1 MTKKAIAMRK
11 RARKT
16 RRRILRRERKQRG
29 GQVPEGRYDGKTP
42 VTGKILSGDETAG
55 ELIDKVDTLRSL

>member
-16 RRRILRRERKQRG
+16 RRRIMRRERKQRG
-29 GQVPEGRYDGKTP
+29 GQMPEEGYSGKTV

-55 ELIDKVDTLRSL
+55 ELIDKVPTTHSE

>member
-1 MTKKAIAMRK
+1 MRK

-29 GQVPEGRYDGKTP
+29 GQVPETP
-42 VTGKILSGDETAG
+42 SGETVVTGKRYLGKIGDPDEVPTTFS
-55 ELIDKVDTLRSL
+55 E

>member
-29 GQVPEGRYDGKTP
+29 GEVPEGGYSGKTP
-42 VTGKILSGDETAG
+42 VTGIIHEEGDKLADP
-55 ELIDKVDTLRSL
+55 DKLVTLHSL

>member
-29 GQVPEGRYDGKTP
+29 GEVPEGRYRGDTV
-42 VTGKILSGDETAG
+42 VTRIIHEEGDKLADP
-55 ELIDKVDTLRSL
+55 DKVPTTFSE

>member
-29 GQVPEGRYDGKTP
+29 GEMPGGGYSGETVVTRIERDPDGK
-42 VTGKILSGDETAG
+42 IGDPDEVPT
-55 ELIDKVDTLRSL
+55 TRSL